1 MTPLMPALRAM
12 IRANPRLAA
21 LLLALALAMK
31 ALVPAGYMV
40 SSSRSLSIEIC
51 ADSLGQRITK
61 QITVANTKPH
71 AADMAKADMAKKP
84 CTFAAHAA
92 PLLGGADGWL
102 LAAALAFILALGF
115 APAHAPLLRRSAQ
128 LLPPPCGPPAFA

>member
-1 MTPLMPALRAM
+1 M
-12 IRANPRLAA
+12 IRAHPRLAA

-40 SSSRSLSIEIC
+40 GTGSRSPTMEIC

-61 QITVANTKPH
+61 QITVANARAHP
-71 AADMAKADMAKKP
+71 ADTAKADMAKKP
-84 CTFAAHAA
+84 CAFAGHAA

-102 LAAALAFILALGF
+102 LAGALAFILALGF
-115 APAHAPLLRRSAQ
+115 APVHAPLLRRLVA
-128 LLPPPCGPPAFA
+128 LLPPPCGPPVHA